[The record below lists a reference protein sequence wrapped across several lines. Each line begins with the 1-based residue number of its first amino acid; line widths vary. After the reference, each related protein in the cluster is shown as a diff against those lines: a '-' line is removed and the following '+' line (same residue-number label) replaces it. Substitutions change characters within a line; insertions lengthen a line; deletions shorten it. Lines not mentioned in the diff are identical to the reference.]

1 MPGCIEWPISQEEVL
16 TGCGPGRD
24 RRGTETLLQRLRHHC
39 MAVER
44 GIQPPFA
51 AYLKRGK
58 ISILKNGSQW
68 NAVPKRSESVIV
80 MSANT

>member
-1 MPGCIEWPISQEEVL
+1 MSGCIEWLISQKETS
-16 TGCGPGRD
+16 TGYGPGRGLC
-24 RRGTETLLQRLRHHC
+24 GTETSLQRLRHHC

-51 AYLKRGK
+51 AFLKHGK

-68 NAVPKRSESVIV
+68 SAAPKRSESVIV
-80 MSANT
+80 RSANT